1 MDGLLGNPDN
11 KAMKLLTSTFVSLL
25 LIGFSGASYGQISAE
40 LDEAVL
46 DALEKYSGYY
56 LKFVDSFIRYD

>member
-1 MDGLLGNPDN
+1 
-11 KAMKLLTSTFVSLL
+11 MKLLISTFVSLL